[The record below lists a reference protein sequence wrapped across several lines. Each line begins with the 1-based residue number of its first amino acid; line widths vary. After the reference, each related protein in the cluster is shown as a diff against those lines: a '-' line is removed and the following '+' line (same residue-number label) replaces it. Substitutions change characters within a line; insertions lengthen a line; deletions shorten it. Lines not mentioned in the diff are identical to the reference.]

1 MKIAVVTGASSGM
14 GRQFVLALEQEYGTQ
29 LDAIWVIARRKEKL
43 EALQAKSKIP
53 LRVFAIDL
61 QDSLQYQDYVKA
73 LEQEKPVVR
82 VLINGAGIGKIG
94 NFTKISRQG
103 NLSMVELNCQVLT
116 KVTYDTLPFMKKG
129 SKVVNLAS
137 ASAFLPQ
144 PGFGVYAAS
153 KSYVLSFS
161 KFLYWEQK
169 NRGIHSM
176 AVCPGPV
183 DTEFF
188 QQAEEFEKMAP
199 YKKRFLKSP
208 ERVVAKAMKDMKR
221 GKTTSVYG
229 CSMVALRVV
238 TKLLP
243 DTLILGVMN
252 KYSRKDRCK

>member
-14 GRQFVLALEQEYGTQ
+14 GREFVLALEKEYRTQ
-29 LDAIWVIARRKEKL
+29 LDEIWVIARRKEQLEKL
-43 EALQAKSKIP
+43 QSIVRIP

-61 QDSLQYQDYVKA
+61 MDSMEYENYVKA
-73 LEQEKPVVR
+73 LEQEKPKVR
-82 VLINGAGIGKIG
+82 ILVNGAGMGKIG
-94 NFTKISRQG
+94 DFTQISRQG
-103 NLSMVELNCQVLT
+103 NLSMVDLNCQVLT
-116 KVTYDTLPFMKKG
+116 KVTYDTLPFMKSG
-129 SKVVNLAS
+129 SKIVNLAS

-161 KFLYWEQK
+161 KFLYWEQRK
-169 NRGIHSM
+169 GGIHVM

-188 QQAEEFEKMAP
+188 QGAEEFQKMAP
-199 YKKRFLKSP
+199 YKKHFLKNP
-208 ERVVAKAMKDMKR
+208 KKVVDKAIKDMKK

-229 CSMVALRVV
+229 CSMIALGIV

-243 DTLILGVMN
+243 DNLILGIMN
-252 KYSRKDRCK
+252 Q